1 MLMHLRFVRN
11 AKCSGAGLRFRGVIR
26 RRFDW
31 MNTSWTRCLSFVR
44 QSVLALDR
52 GFGDGKDEA
61 NEKAALRRLERVSY
75 AAGVAAGGF
84 DS

>member
-1 MLMHLRFVRN
+1 
-11 AKCSGAGLRFRGVIR
+11 
-26 RRFDW
+26 